1 MSNDIAA
8 IKQTLA
14 NYCHC
19 VDRGT
24 ADDVAA
30 LFANDAI
37 LSPVFDGEYEV
48 YGRDGIRGW
57 YAFYH
62 QTLRAGV
69 NHLKHLI
76 HSMSIDVDGDAAR
89 SVCYLTAYFVSK
101 EDNAAYQV
109 VGIYHDTFVK
119 HEQQWLFQ
127 MQRIEVDFMTQL
139 GDVIGSMQPMDFPG
153 NEDENAA

>member
-8 IKQTLA
+8 IKQTMA

-24 ADDVAA
+24 AEEVAA
-30 LFANDAI
+30 LFAKDAI

-48 YGRDGIRGW
+48 YGREGIRGW

-76 HSMSIDVDGDAAR
+76 HSMSIDVDGEAAS

-101 EDNAAYQV
+101 EDKAAYQV
-109 VGIYHDTFVK
+109 LGTYHDTFVK
-119 HEQQWLFQ
+119 QDDQWLFQ
-127 MQRIEVDFMTQL
+127 TRRIEVEFMTKL
-139 GDVIGSMQPMDFPG
+139 GDVIDRMQPMGFPG
-153 NEDENAA
+153 TEGENAA

>member
-24 ADDVAA
+24 ADEVAA
-30 LFANDAI
+30 LFAKDAI

-48 YGRDGIRGW
+48 YGRDAIRGW

-69 NHLKHLI
+69 DHLKHLI
-76 HSMSIDVDGDAAR
+76 HSMSIDVDGEAAS

-101 EDNAAYQV
+101 ENKAAYQIL
-109 VGIYHDTFVK
+109 GTYHDTFVK
-119 HEQQWLFQ
+119 QDEQWLFQ
-127 MQRIEVDFMTQL
+127 TRRIEVEFVTPL
-139 GDVIGSMQPMDFPG
+139 GDVIDRMEPMGFPG
-153 NEDENAA
+153 TKGENAA

>member
-30 LFANDAI
+30 LFANDAN

-48 YGRDGIRGW
+48 YGRDGIRGS

-109 VGIYHDTFVK
+109 VGTYHDTFVK

-127 MQRIEVDFMTQL
+127 TRRIEVDFMTQF
-139 GDVIGSMQPMDFPG
+139 GDVIDSMQPMGFPG